1 MQAPTKV
8 KENKGF
14 SLSFVKDTGGFAFAF
29 QLVLACKGRWGG
41 WGWGTEIKYFEG
53 ESADMTQQTV

>member
-41 WGWGTEIKYFEG
+41 VGLGH
-53 ESADMTQQTV
+53 